1 MTIMNKC
8 IGCGAWERLYVK
20 AKKHVCYECHSKAL
34 RSKANGYQPAV
45 GLDTSDYEKYLDYLN
60 NFLTVS
66 AFAEHYE
73 LTENQANALIERG
86 RMEEIENVI

>member
-8 IGCGAWERLYVK
+8 TGCGVWERLYVK
-20 AKKHVCYECHSKAL
+20 AKNHVCYECHSKAL
-34 RSKANGYQPAV
+34 QRHTKEQKAKKCS
-45 GLDTSDYEKYLDYLN
+45 DTSEYEKYLDYLN

-73 LTENQANALIERG
+73 LTESEAIALIEKG
-86 RMEEIENVI
+86 RMRNIERL